1 MPERKAIRAY
11 HHPAGGW
18 ADLVTLSI
26 DGVECSLRNFRV
38 VGYSFPAKL
47 LALRTILRWC
57 RSTRMIPG
65 VKIVVKIPDTVALIA

>member
-57 RSTRMIPG
+57 SSTRMIPPA
-65 VKIVVKIPDTVALIA
+65 KSIPVRISAQE